1 MLKTINY
8 RELRGKF
15 ILVDVRSPG
24 EYEDATIP
32 GAVNVPLLDNEER
45 KIVGTIYVKES
56 VEKAKRM
63 GLELVGKKLP
73 FLYDQIRELEKE
85 HENIVF
91 FCARGGFRSVTISTL
106 MASLGVNASKL
117 RGGYKGY
124 RKVVNEEL
132 PHLNEEVTYVVL
144 YGNTGVGKTEILKKL
159 YQYGYEVLDLEEA
172 ANHRGSLLGSIG
184 LGQPRS
190 QKQFESLVYDTL
202 RRRKSDI
209 VFVEGESRRIG
220 NIVIPSS
227 IWERME
233 EGVHVLIQAPLE
245 FRANLILKEYMK
257 KEGFEKEILF
267 ALDLLK
273 KYMSEENIQ
282 KYEKMV
288 VDGEYKEL
296 AKQLMV
302 KYYDPLYANSEKK
315 YEYNKKIE
323 VKDIESAAQEIEA
336 WMKIR
341 FRARSEQTV
350 T

>member
-1 MLKTINY
+1 MLKNIDY

-45 KIVGTIYVKES
+45 RIVGTIYVKES

-73 FLYDQIRELEKE
+73 FLYDKIRELEKE
-85 HENIVF
+85 HKNIVF

-117 RGGYKGY
+117 MGGYKGY

-132 PHLNEEVTYVVL
+132 PILNEEVTYVVL
-144 YGNTGVGKTEILKKL
+144 HGNTGVGKTEILKKL
-159 YQYGYEVLDLEEA
+159 CQDGYEVLDLEGA
-172 ANHRGSLLGSIG
+172 ANHRGSLLGSVG

-233 EGVHVLIQAPLE
+233 EGVHILVQAPLE

-282 KYEKMV
+282 RYEKMA
-288 VDGEYKEL
+288 VDKEYKEL
-296 AKQLMV
+296 AEQLMV
-302 KYYDPLYANSEKK
+302 KYYDPLYASSEKK

-323 VKDIESAAQEIEA
+323 VNDIEKAAQDIES
-336 WMKIR
+336 WMKLR
-341 FRARSEQTV
+341 FRASAAEAV